1 MKYKVYVYAI
11 SKNEEKFVN
20 RWMNSVSEADKVFVL
35 DTGSTDKTVKKL
47 KEKGAIVKSKKIE
60 PFRFDVARNL
70 SLEMVP
76 KDADICV
83 CIDLDEVLEKGWRK
97 KLEEIWNEDT
107 NRLRYNY
114 NWSFDKYNNPSVN
127 FYIEKI
133 HSRNNYKCFEK
144 HNRIL
149 T

>member
-97 KLEEIWNEDT
+97 K
-107 NRLRYNY
+107 
-114 NWSFDKYNNPSVN
+114 
-127 FYIEKI
+127 
-133 HSRNNYKCFEK
+133 
-144 HNRIL
+144 
-149 T
+149 

>member
-20 RWMNSVSEADKVFVL
+20 RWINSVSEADKVFVL

-127 FYIEKI
+127 
-133 HSRNNYKCFEK
+133 
-144 HNRIL
+144 
-149 T
+149 